1 MTYLSLHP
9 HGLPPNAWGAGTL
22 DTCIGIPSETHL
34 QILSYTLKQA
44 AAVMAENCLAV
55 AVILAKVFS
64 SSKARCRIKHLMST
78 HQQPTQVESKP
89 DIHLS
94 RWSGILNSL

>member
-1 MTYLSLHP
+1 
-9 HGLPPNAWGAGTL
+9 
-22 DTCIGIPSETHL
+22 
-34 QILSYTLKQA
+34 
-44 AAVMAENCLAV
+44 MAENCLAV